1 MSEAE
6 LLASSVSE
14 YTALVGRV
22 STLENTDMD
31 QLVSRLSSEHDWT
44 ERGAQAITSL
54 ANEYGVFMLRNALA
68 LAIALGKE
76 DGELDF

>member
-1 MSEAE
+1 MSETE

-14 YTALVGRV
+14 YTTMVDRV
-22 STLENTDMD
+22 STRENVDMNS
-31 QLVSRLSSEHDWT
+31 LVRRLSSEHDWT

-54 ANEYGVFMLRNALA
+54 ANDYGTFMLRNALA

-76 DGELDF
+76 DGDLEF